1 MTDQDS
7 PDNSLS
13 QDRTSKAGV
22 TLEVTSDAL
31 AWIIFDNHESRPN
44 ILTRAVMARFSE
56 LLDEVELG
64 ASKNTIRA
72 LIIRSGK
79 DGSFI
84 AGADITEF
92 GTIRTAAEGEAG
104 ARAGQ
109 QLFVRVDR
117 MRIPV
122 LCAIDG
128 ICLGGGTELAL
139 ACDYRIA
146 SDRAQTKIGLPEV
159 QLGIL
164 PGFGGT
170 TRLPRLIGTKAA
182 LDLILTGSNADAKK
196 AQRIGLVDERVHPA
210 ILYDRARAAALEMAQ
225 GRKQPERKK
234 ALLDR
239 FLDDTGPGRKVLMSQ
254 ARKKVEKQTRGKYPA
269 PIAILDLIDETHGKT
284 VEESL
289 ELEAAA
295 LGRLIVTPESRNLV
309 HVFGLM
315 EAAKKA
321 GPRGVTTTAVQ
332 RTAVVGAG
340 VMGGG
345 IAQLFAAR
353 GLSVRMKDI
362 NKDGL
367 ANGMRHAQELFDK
380 QVKRRKLSKREAHQ
394 QMDRIAP
401 TLDYNGFKLV
411 DVVVE
416 AVVERMNVKKQVLRE
431 VEDASGDVTIIATN
445 TSSLSVSEMQSV
457 LDRPENF
464 CGMHFFNPVHRMPLV
479 EVIRGEKSSD
489 VAVATIFELARKL
502 DKIPVIVKDG
512 PGFLVNRVLA
522 PYLNEA
528 GWLLADGVPIKEV
541 DDALLDFGM
550 PMGPLRLL
558 DEVGLDVAGHAGTS
572 MAEAFGER
580 LAAPPT
586 ITKLE
591 ASKLLGKKGG
601 RGFYV
606 YDGEEEPTVNEEIYG
621 LLGAANA
628 SERRGSD
635 HKASDHGPTVT
646 REEIQERAIFAM
658 INEAA
663 RVVEDGIV
671 AGPGDVD
678 IGMITGTG
686 FPPFRGGLLRYA
698 DSLGMDR
705 VLQTLERLS
714 ARYGVRFEPAPL
726 IRERAAAGR
735 GFYS

>member
-1 MTDQDS
+1 MTDR
-7 PDNSLS
+7 NT
-13 QDRTSKAGV
+13 TSSSTV
-22 TLEVTSDAL
+22 TLEETGDGV
-31 AWIIFDNHESRPN
+31 AWIIFDNHENRPN
-44 ILTRAVMARFSE
+44 ILTRETMSRFSG
-56 LLDEVELG
+56 LLDTVVSG
-64 ASKNTIRA
+64 ASAGRIRA
-72 LIIRSGK
+72 LVIRSGK

-92 GTIRTAAEGEAG
+92 AGITSAGEGEAG

-109 QLFVRVDR
+109 MLYLRVDR
-117 MRIPV
+117 MSIPV
-122 LCAIDG
+122 VCAIDG

-146 SDRAQTKIGLPEV
+146 SDRPETKIGLPEV
-159 QLGIL
+159 RLGIL

-170 TRLPRLIGTKAA
+170 TRLPRLIGAKSA
-182 LDLILTGSNADAKK
+182 LDLILTGSNADARK

-210 ILYDRARAAALEMAQ
+210 ILYERARAAALEMAQ
-225 GRKQPERKK
+225 GKKQPFKKK

-239 FLDDTGPGRKVLMSQ
+239 FLDDTGPGRKVLLSQ
-254 ARKKVEKQTRGKYPA
+254 ARKKVEQETGGHYPA
-269 PIAILDLIDETHGKT
+269 PLAILDVIEHSHGKSI
-284 VEESL
+284 ESAL

-295 LGRLIVTPESRNLV
+295 LGRLIVTPVSRNLV

-321 GPRGVTTTAVQ
+321 GPRGVVAHPVS
-332 RTAVVGAG
+332 RAGVVGAG

-345 IAQLFAAR
+345 IAHLFAAR
-353 GLSVRMKDI
+353 GIGSRMKDI
-362 NKDGL
+362 NAEAL
-367 ANGMRHAQELFDK
+367 SNGMRHAQELFDK
-380 QVKRRKLSKREAHQ
+380 QVKRRRLSKREAHQ
-394 QMDRIAP
+394 HMDLIAP
-401 TLDYNGFKLV
+401 TLDYAGFKLV

-416 AVVERMNVKKQVLRE
+416 AVVEKMNVKKVVLRE
-431 VEDASGDVTIIATN
+431 IESASGDVTIIATN

-457 LDRPENF
+457 LERPANF

-479 EVIRGEKSSD
+479 EVIRGTQSSD
-489 VAVATIFELARKL
+489 EAIATIFELARRL
-502 DKIPVIVKDG
+502 DKVPVIVKDG

-528 GWLLADGVPIKEV
+528 GWMLSDGASIADIDK
-541 DDALLDFGM
+541 ALLDFGM

-558 DEVGLDVAGHAGTS
+558 DEVGLDVAHHAGTS

-586 ITKLE
+586 ILALQ
-591 ASKLLGKKGG
+591 ASKLLGRKGG
-601 RGFYV
+601 KGFYS
-606 YDGEEEPTVNEEIYG
+606 YAEDEPKVNEEIYG
-621 LLGAANA
+621 LLGRAVPQSHKTMDAAA
-628 SERRGSD
+628 L
-635 HKASDHGPTVT
+635 
-646 REEIQERAIFAM
+646 QERAVFSM

-663 RVVEDGIV
+663 RVLEDEIV

-698 DSLGMDR
+698 DSLGIDV
-705 VLQTLERLS
+705 VLSTLERL
-714 ARYGVRFEPAPL
+714 AGKYGVRFEPAPL
-726 IRERAAAGR
+726 IRSYAAAGR

>member
-1 MTDQDS
+1 MTDRNPATDA
-7 PDNSLS
+7 
-13 QDRTSKAGV
+13 TV
-22 TLEVTSDAL
+22 TLEETGDGV
-31 AWIIFDNHESRPN
+31 AWIIFDNHVSRPN
-44 ILTRAVMARFSE
+44 ILTRETMSRFSA
-56 LLDEVELG
+56 LLDEVVSG
-64 ASKNTIRA
+64 ASAGRIRA
-72 LIIRSGK
+72 LVIRSGK

-92 GTIRTAAEGEAG
+92 AGITTSSEGEAG
-104 ARAGQ
+104 ARSGQ
-109 QLFVRVDR
+109 LLYLRVDR
-117 MRIPV
+117 MPIPV

-146 SDRAQTKIGLPEV
+146 SDRPETKIGLPEV
-159 QLGIL
+159 RLGIL

-170 TRLPRLIGTKAA
+170 TRLPRLIGTKSA
-182 LDLILTGSNADAKK
+182 LDLILTGSNADARK

-210 ILYDRARAAALEMAQ
+210 ILYDRARAAVLEMAN
-225 GRKQPERKK
+225 GKKQPFKKK

-239 FLDDTGPGRKVLMSQ
+239 FLDDTGAGRKVLLSQ
-254 ARKKVEKQTRGKYPA
+254 ARKKVEHETGGHYPA
-269 PIAILDLIDETHGKT
+269 PLAILDVIEHSHGKSI
-284 VEESL
+284 EEAL

-321 GPRGVTTTAVQ
+321 APRGAVAHPVTHA
-332 RTAVVGAG
+332 AVVGAG

-353 GLSVRMKDI
+353 GISSRMKDI
-362 NKDGL
+362 NAEALSNGL
-367 ANGMRHAQELFDK
+367 RHAQELFDK
-380 QVKRRKLSKREAHQ
+380 QVKRRRLSKREAHQ
-394 QMDRIAP
+394 HMDLIAP
-401 TLDYNGFKLV
+401 TLDYSGFKRV

-416 AVVERMNVKKQVLRE
+416 AVVEKMNVKKLVLRE
-431 VEDASGDVTIIATN
+431 VETAAGDTTIIATN

-457 LDRPENF
+457 LERPANF

-479 EVIRGEKSSD
+479 EVIRGSLSSD
-489 VAVATIFELARKL
+489 EAIATIFELARRL

-528 GWLLADGVPIKEV
+528 GWMLSDGASIADIDK
-541 DDALLDFGM
+541 ALLDFGM

-558 DEVGLDVAGHAGTS
+558 DEVGLDVAHHAGTS

-586 ITKLE
+586 ILALQ
-591 ASKLLGKKGG
+591 ASKLLGRKGG
-601 RGFYV
+601 KGFYS
-606 YDGEEEPTVNEEIYG
+606 YDGEDEPKVNEEIYG
-621 LLGAANA
+621 LLGNAAPT
-628 SERRGSD
+628 S
-635 HKASDHGPTVT
+635 HKTIDAG
-646 REEIQERAIFAM
+646 EIQKRAVLSM

-663 RVVEDGIV
+663 RVLEDGIV

-698 DSLGMDR
+698 DSLGMPA
-705 VLQTLERLS
+705 VLSTLEQLAS
-714 ARYGVRFEPAPL
+714 KYGVRFEPAPL
-726 IRERAAAGR
+726 IRSYAAAGR
-735 GFYS
+735 GFYNAADSR

>member
-1 MTDQDS
+1 MTDRDS
-7 PDNSLS
+7 
-13 QDRTSKAGV
+13 TSTSTV
-22 TLEVTSDAL
+22 TLETANDGV
-31 AWIIFDNHESRPN
+31 AWIIFDNHANRPN
-44 ILTRAVMARFSE
+44 ILTRATMQRFAA
-56 LLDEVELG
+56 LLDEVAAG
-64 ASKNTIRA
+64 AAAGRIRA
-72 LIIRSGK
+72 LVIRSGK

-92 GTIRTAAEGEAG
+92 SGIESAAQGEAG

-109 QLFVRVDR
+109 QLYMVVDR
-117 MRIPV
+117 LAVPV
-122 LCAIDG
+122 IAAIDG

-146 SDRAQTKIGLPEV
+146 SDRAETKIGLPEV
-159 QLGIL
+159 RLGIL

-170 TRLPRLIGTKAA
+170 TRLPRLIGMKSAF
-182 LDLILTGSNADAKK
+182 DLLLTGSNADARK
-196 AQRIGLVDERVHPA
+196 AQRIGLIDERVHPST
-210 ILYDRARAAALEMAQ
+210 LYERAGAAALEMAQ
-225 GRKQPERKK
+225 GKKQAFRKK
-234 ALLDR
+234 PLLDR
-239 FLDDTGPGRKVLMSQ
+239 FLDDTGPGRKVLLSQ
-254 ARKKVEKQTRGKYPA
+254 ARKKVEQETHGNYPA
-269 PIAILDLIDETHGKT
+269 PLAILDVIEQSHGKS
-284 VEESL
+284 VAEAL
-289 ELEAAA
+289 EIEAAA
-295 LGRLIVTPESRNLV
+295 LGRLIVTPVSRNLV

-321 GPRGVTTTAVQ
+321 GPRGVALHTVSRA
-332 RTAVVGAG
+332 AVVGAG

-353 GLSVRMKDI
+353 GISARMKDI
-362 NKDGL
+362 NADALG
-367 ANGMRHAQELFDK
+367 NGMRHAQELFDK
-380 QVKRRKLSKREAHQ
+380 QVKRRKLSRREAHQ

-416 AVVERMNVKKQVLRE
+416 AVVERMPVKKQVLLE
-431 VEDASGDVTIIATN
+431 VEAASGTDTIIATN
-445 TSSLSVSEMQSV
+445 TSSLSVTEMQTV
-457 LDRPENF
+457 LNRPANF

-479 EVIRGEKSSD
+479 EVIRGAHSSD
-489 VAVATIFELARKL
+489 VAIATVFDLARKL

-528 GWLLADGVPIKEV
+528 GWLLSDGASIQEIDK
-541 DDALLDFGM
+541 ALLDFGM

-558 DEVGLDVAGHAGTS
+558 DEVGLDVAHHAGTS

-586 ITKLE
+586 ILALE
-591 ASKLLGKKGG
+591 SSKLLGRKGG
-601 RGFYV
+601 RGFYT
-606 YDGEEEPTVNEEIYG
+606 YAEDEPKVNEDIYA
-621 LLGAANA
+621 LLGATVPQT
-628 SERRGSD
+628 RRTLTP
-635 HKASDHGPTVT
+635 A
-646 REEIQERAIFAM
+646 EIQERAVFSM

-663 RVVEDGIV
+663 RVVADGIV
-671 AGPGDVD
+671 AGAGDVD

-698 DSLGMDR
+698 DTLGMKN
-705 VLQTLERLS
+705 VLATLERL
-714 ARYGVRFEPAPL
+714 AQTLGVRFEPAPL

-735 GFYS
+735 GFYD